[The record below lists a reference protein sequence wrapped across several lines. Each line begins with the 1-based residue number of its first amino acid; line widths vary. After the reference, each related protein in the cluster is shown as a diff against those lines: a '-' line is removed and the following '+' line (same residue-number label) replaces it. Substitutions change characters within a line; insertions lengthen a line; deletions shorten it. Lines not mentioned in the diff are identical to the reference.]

1 MDKGTKNALLY
12 TAGVAAAYLGYK
24 HYKKKQ
30 GQATQAANLTSGNQP
45 PQTGAAVTQATTKP
59 VSKAPASPTFGG
71 ASAAYTAKV
80 KQLQTLLGVKADGIV
95 GPTTQKAAASYGILY
110 TINATTIDKA
120 LAAVTARKYNVVKT
134 SAPQYAQ
141 IVKALNAKQPVR
153 FSKDVNA
160 IVYVFDGAKAYK
172 KTDKTRLFTI
182 NTTLG
187 SNWRAFGFGASGDKV
202 LIYQGAINTTPLY
215 EIPVNALKLV

>member
-1 MDKGTKNALLY
+1 MDKGTKNALIY
-12 TAGVAAAYLGYK
+12 TAGLAAAYLGYK
-24 HYKKKQ
+24 YFKKKQ
-30 GQATQAANLTSGNQP
+30 GQETQAPSTTSGNQP

-71 ASAAYTAKV
+71 ASSAYVNKV
-80 KQLQTLLGVKADGIV
+80 KQLQTLLGVKADGIL
-95 GPTTQKAAASYGILY
+95 GPTTQKAAASYGVLY

-120 LAAVTARKYNVVKT
+120 IIAVTARKYNVVKT
-134 SAPQYAQ
+134 ATPKYTQ

-153 FSKDVNA
+153 FLKDVNSN
-160 IVYVFDGAKAYK
+160 IYVFDGNKGYK
-172 KTDKTRLFTI
+172 KTGKSKLFTI

-187 SNWRAFGFGASGDKV
+187 SNWRAFGFGASGDNV

-215 EIPVNALKLV
+215 EIPVNALKIV